1 MKLLAT
7 AAAIS
12 LALILAACSSGDDDE
27 GAEETPVAAAV
38 PDDNAAAEGVLDAPA
53 DGAGDAPAADEAAP
67 AADEAPDAAAPAA
80 DEAPAV
86 VAADDPLENTL
97 YLETACG
104 RITIEMR
111 PDLAPM
117 HVAQIKTL
125 ARDNFYDG
133 QVFHRVID
141 GFMAQTGDPTGT
153 GRGGS
158 PLPNIRAEFS
168 DEPFVR
174 GTVGMART
182 QQINGANSQFFITY
196 DRADFLD
203 GQYTVWGQVSDGM
216 NCVDQ
221 IARGE
226 PPAQP
231 TVMISLRV
239 AADVE

>member
-7 AAAIS
+7 AATIS
-12 LALILAACSSGDDDE
+12 LALILAACSSGDDDD
-27 GAEETPVAAAV
+27 GAAEPPVAAAE
-38 PDDNAAAEGVLDAPA
+38 PDDNAAAEGVVEPPA
-53 DGAGDAPAADEAAP
+53 DDAGAGEAPAADEAVG
-67 AADEAPDAAAPAA
+67 EAAPAA
-80 DEAPAV
+80 EDAPAV
-86 VAADDPLENTL
+86 AAAEDPLENTL

-104 RITIEMR
+104 RITIDMR

-117 HVAQIKTL
+117 HIAQIKTL

-182 QQINGANSQFFITY
+182 QQINTANSQFFITF

-203 GQYTVWGQVSDGM
+203 GQYTVWGQVTDGM

-239 AADVE
+239 AADVQ